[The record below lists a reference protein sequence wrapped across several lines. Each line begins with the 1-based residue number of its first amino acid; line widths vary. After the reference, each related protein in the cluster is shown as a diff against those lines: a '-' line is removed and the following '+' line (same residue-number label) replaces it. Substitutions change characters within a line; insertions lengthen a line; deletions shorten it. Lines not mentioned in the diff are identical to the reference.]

1 MGIKYDDAVIVYNRF
16 LKGTLETEY
25 YVGRRYDNVRI
36 ELTQGA
42 NISNS
47 GLESA
52 SSIRVKIP
60 KDEVA
65 NYVPPAVWGKMDL
78 DEKLDSDTFAPD
90 CIVIIVKKKELN
102 IDYDL
107 ELPTGL
113 IRSDDYAK
121 GFFNYLKNEFG
132 YTFDIKTV
140 DIFQL
145 IPRYE
150 LGGN

>member
-1 MGIKYDDAVIVYNRF
+1 MGIKYEDAVIVYNRF

-25 YVGRRYDNVRI
+25 YIGKRYDNVRV

-42 NISNS
+42 NISSS

-52 SSIRVKIP
+52 NSIRVKIP

-65 NYVPPAVWGKMDL
+65 NYVPPTIWGNMEL
-78 DEKLDSDTFAPD
+78 DDKLDSDTFATD
-90 CIVIIVKKKELN
+90 CIVIIVKKEELN
-102 IDYDL
+102 INYDM

-113 IRSDDYAK
+113 VRSDDYNK
-121 GFFNYLKNEFG
+121 GFLNYLKKEYG
-132 YTFDIKTV
+132 YTFGIKNI
-140 DIFQL
+140 DIFQM